1 MTCGVNS
8 VQRKEMSSGNRAA
21 DAVLDSANSAI
32 EVYTGAVINM
42 SRDVSL
48 HCKPSTD
55 RRQRD
60 SGRLGRRATDVWM
73 PYSTAFIAQLI
84 GQSSRKPT

>member
-8 VQRKEMSSGNRAA
+8 VQSEEKTSGNRTA

-32 EVYTGAVINM
+32 EAYMGAVINM
-42 SRDVSL
+42 NRDVSP
-48 HCKPSTD
+48 HRKPSTD

-73 PYSTAFIAQLI
+73 PYSTTFVAQLI
-84 GQSSRKPT
+84 GQSNSRPT